1 MMGEGGLMNDHDLVA
16 SVDTLAAIR
25 GELGRSPLSRSARRT
40 YYGALQHFETW
51 RGGRAMTRLL
61 IEEYAAY
68 LLAQGQTPA
77 TVRHH
82 QSALTWWARRV
93 ADLAAEEPGLD
104 PARRAEIVY
113 QAERAA
119 TARKVAGNSPQQG
132 RHVSAGEI
140 RALLQACV
148 ADAGPAGSRDAAMI
162 AVAFSTGMRRAE
174 LCALDL
180 GDVAPIPEGYEL
192 TIRHAKGNKTRA
204 VTVYNGA
211 RDYLRDWLAVRGH
224 RPGALFLACK
234 GGAILPHGLGVQ
246 SLHERLLRRAAQAG
260 VTNITWHD
268 ARRTLA
274 GELLDG
280 GADLAT
286 VQRILGHASPVT
298 TANYDRRPEE
308 TRRKAL
314 RAMHVP
320 YLRKGGA

>member
-1 MMGEGGLMNDHDLVA
+1 MINRDLILTGDA
-16 SVDTLAAIR
+16 LSAIR
-25 GELGRSPLSRSARRT
+25 GELERSPLSRSARRT
-40 YYGALQHFETW
+40 YYGALQDFEAW
-51 RGGRAMTRLL
+51 REGRAMTKLL
-61 IEEYAAY
+61 VEEYAAY

-82 QSALTWWARRV
+82 QSALAWWARRV

-119 TARKVAGNSPQQG
+119 TARKVAGNSPQAG
-132 RHVSAGEI
+132 RHVADGEI
-140 RALLQACV
+140 RALLGACV
-148 ADAGPAGSRDAAMI
+148 ADAGPAGSRDAALI
-162 AVAFSTGMRRAE
+162 SLAFATGMRRAE
-174 LCALDL
+174 LCGLEL
-180 GDVAPIPEGYEL
+180 EDVGEIEGGYEL
-192 TIRHAKGNKTRA
+192 TIRHAKGNKTRS
-204 VTVYNGA
+204 VTCYNGA
-211 RDYLRDWLAVRGH
+211 ASYLRDWLALRGH
-224 RPGALFLACK
+224 RPGALFLACR

-246 SLHERLLRRAAQAG
+246 SLHERLLRRAGQAG
-260 VTNITWHD
+260 VSHVTWHD

-280 GADLAT
+280 GADLST
-286 VQRILGHASPVT
+286 VQRILGHSSPVT

-308 TRRKAL
+308 TRRAAL

>member
-16 SVDTLAAIR
+16 SVDTLAVIR
-25 GELGRSPLSRSARRT
+25 GELGRSPLSRSTRRT
-40 YYGALQHFETW
+40 YLGALQDFERW

-61 IEEYAAY
+61 VEEYAAH

-82 QSALTWWARRV
+82 QSALAWWARRV
-93 ADLAAEEPGLD
+93 ADLAAEEPGMD

-132 RHVSAGEI
+132 RHVAAGEI
-140 RALLQACV
+140 KALLTVCV
-148 ADAGPAGSRDAAMI
+148 DDPQPAGGRDAALI
-162 AVAFSTGMRRAE
+162 SLAFASGMRRAE
-174 LCALDL
+174 LCGLQIE
-180 GDVAPIPEGYEL
+180 DVGEIEGGYEL

-211 RDYLRDWLAVRGH
+211 ASYLTDWLALRGH
-224 RPGALFLACK
+224 RPGALFLACR
-234 GGAILPHGLGVQ
+234 GDAILEHGLGVQ
-246 SLHERLLRRAAQAG
+246 SLHERLLRRAGQAG
-260 VTNITWHD
+260 VTHITWHD

-274 GELLDG
+274 GELLDA

-314 RAMHVP
+314 RGLHVP
-320 YLRKGGA
+320 YLR